1 MTTKKFF
8 AVEVFDNTCNVLGHE
23 SGIYGR
29 GDYSWITDT
38 LNGGNGEYNMTEEE
52 AQEVK
57 ADFERIIKERNLEW
71 ASVDIDSV
79 EVPVAETMQDIA
91 DYYNES
97 DCLNVAELEAM
108 IEANGWVSDCGD
120 EWGVCHNDTEKV
132 IINDEGEAVV
142 VPMRKYTITL
152 YLVNMYEA
160 YMAAETGIN
169 AVRNLP
175 TDTIHYKHEVLEEAE
190 VELPAGFTIEKTQ
203 GEGEEIF
210 KGNEAADMITEYTDG
225 KYVTSLVTSDGIVTL
240 KVWNYGRN

>member
-79 EVPVAETMQDIA
+79 EVPVVETMQDIA

-132 IINDEGEAVV
+132 IINDEGEAIVV
-142 VPMRKYTITL
+142 NI
-152 YLVNMYEA
+152 
-160 YMAAETGIN
+160 
-169 AVRNLP
+169 
-175 TDTIHYKHEVLEEAE
+175 
-190 VELPAGFTIEKTQ
+190 
-203 GEGEEIF
+203 
-210 KGNEAADMITEYTDG
+210 
-225 KYVTSLVTSDGIVTL
+225 
-240 KVWNYGRN
+240 